1 LNTDPLIDLS
11 VERSAGN
18 RFSASNTCLF
28 IINGLGL
35 GNSTRCYA
43 VMEALADSGC
53 SLHVLTSGNGL
64 AFFQNK
70 PFVQS
75 LTPMEA
81 FFYSGSSGGI
91 SGWAT
96 LKSLRSLGSIAKS
109 KRKQLDRLLDQLQPD
124 VAVIDSEY
132 AIAPLRRRGIPVIAL
147 NTSEMIVTEYLKRR
161 PAPGTLS
168 HFWFIEYTDYLF
180 HKHFCDLVLS
190 PFPLQTP
197 TRNRR
202 FRRVGLVVRST
213 VRTWVPRNSEL
224 GFSPPRQIRKVVFM
238 LSGSVHASRIHFEQY
253 QLPFQVEVVGRPGE
267 SRNNLTYH
275 GRRMDNEALLA
286 AADVLV
292 INGGYSAVSEA
303 FALRKPVF
311 VIPVP
316 GHAEQYVNAC
326 LVSDL
331 GLGFMATEHDVLP
344 QLLNMYRQ
352 NEWTGLKQMPTAFE
366 INGAEQAA
374 EMIIAMAER
383 QRKVNGKPYN

>member
-1 LNTDPLIDLS
+1 MNTDPVIDLS

-18 RFSASNTCLF
+18 RTSATCTCLF

-35 GNSTRCYA
+35 GNSTRCFA
-43 VMEALADSGC
+43 VMKALADAGC

-64 AFFQNK
+64 AFFQDK
-70 PFVQS
+70 RFIQS

-81 FFYSGSSGGI
+81 FFYSGTSEGI

-96 LKSLRSLGSIAKS
+96 LKSLRALGSIAKS
-109 KRKQLDRLLDQLQPD
+109 KREQLDHLLDQLRPD

-132 AIAPLRRRGIPVIAL
+132 AISPLRRRGIPVIAL

-161 PAPGTLS
+161 HAPGTLS

-180 HKHFCDLVLS
+180 HKHYCDLVLS

-197 TRNRR
+197 TRHPK
-202 FRRVGLVVRST
+202 FRRVGLIV
-213 VRTWVPRNSEL
+213 RNSVRAL
-224 GFSPPRQIRKVVFM
+224 APRRSQSDFSAPRQIRKVVFM
-238 LSGSVHASRIHFEQY
+238 LSGSVHASTIRFEEY
-253 QLPFQVEVVGRPGE
+253 QLPFQVEVVGRSGE
-267 SRNNLTYH
+267 SRENLTYH

-286 AADVLV
+286 AADALV

-331 GLGFMATEHDVLP
+331 GLGFVATEHDVLP
-344 QLLNMYRQ
+344 QLLNMYQQ
-352 NEWTGLKQMPTAFE
+352 NEWIGLKRMPPAFQ

-374 EMIIAMAER
+374 EMIVATAER
-383 QRKVNGKPYN
+383 QPRVTGKP